1 MREGRKEPLAFPIV
15 YKYKDIIKEGTY
27 RPDFFLVESTMF
39 WKVKGWWRDDAKIKF
54 EAFIEQY
61 PKINIR
67 LMMLKELQNEGINI
81 KR

>member
-39 WKVKGWWRDDAKIKF
+39 WKVKGW
-54 EAFIEQY
+54 
-61 PKINIR
+61 
-67 LMMLKELQNEGINI
+67 
-81 KR
+81 